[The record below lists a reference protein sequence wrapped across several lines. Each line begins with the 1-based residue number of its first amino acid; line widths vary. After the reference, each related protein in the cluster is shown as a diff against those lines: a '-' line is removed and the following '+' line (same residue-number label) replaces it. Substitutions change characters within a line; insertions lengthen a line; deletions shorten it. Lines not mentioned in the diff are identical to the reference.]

1 MSSEF
6 TITMAFLII
15 GIFCWYLAH
24 LDKKGQDMVK
34 TEKGRKEYADR
45 YLPERLK
52 YKSKTIGKANSRQ
65 RMSKK
70 ERRKFN
76 KEQKEK

>member
-24 LDKKGQDMVK
+24 LDKKGKDMVK
-34 TEKGRKEYADR
+34 TEKGRKEYANR

-70 ERRKFN
+70 ERRKIN

>member
-1 MSSEF
+1 MSTEF
-6 TITMAFLII
+6 TVTMGLLVV
-15 GIFCWYLAH
+15 GIVCLYLSH
-24 LDKKGQDMVK
+24 LDKKGRDMVK
-34 TEKGRKEYADR
+34 TEEGKKEYATK
-45 YLPERLK
+45 YLPEKLK

-70 ERRKFN
+70 ERRKIN